1 MNLKEPSPN
10 FTQDNIARL
19 RELFPHC
26 VTEMMGED
34 GEVKL
39 GVDFDQLRQELS
51 ESLVEGAQ
59 ERYQL
64 NWPGKRAA
72 LLNANAPIAKT
83 LRPCP
88 EESVDFETTK
98 NIFIE
103 GENLDTLKLLQQ
115 SHAGAIDLIYIDPPY
130 NTGENFI
137 YRDRFAM
144 REKDYHLASGQKD
157 RVGKQLVANL
167 ESSGRFHSDWL
178 SMMYSRLKLSRRLL
192 SDRGA
197 IFISIDDEEQDNLKK
212 ICDEIFGEENYV
224 NTISVNMKNVA
235 GASGGGEDKRLKK
248 NIEYLHVYVKSREHF
263 EGFENAYDY
272 FPISDLVNDYRQEG
286 KSWKYTSVLL
296 DAGEKIELGA
306 ALDGDGN
313 DIKIFERRNFSIRS
327 VAQLQRELGMSEDE
341 VYNKYSTKIF
351 QTQMPQSSIRPRV
364 MSYVMGNG
372 GIQSDLYS
380 IEYVPRSGRNKGT
393 VYEQFYKG
401 ENFRLFAWLKD
412 VSVERD
418 GILYKKEMR
427 GTYWDYA
434 SETKNLSK
442 EGGVVFQNGKK
453 PLSMIRRIIDMQ
465 ARKDITVLDFFA
477 GSGTTGHAVMAC
489 NAEDGGSRRFVL
501 VQLAEKTAA
510 SDAEF
515 PSVSALCMERI
526 RRAGRSILE
535 GRCHDGWDKDVGFQ
549 VLKVDADNMACRD
562 EDVGLRDVFA

>member
-19 RELFPHC
+19 RALFPHC

-178 SMMYSRLKLSRRLL
+178 SIP
-192 SDRGA
+192 G
-197 IFISIDDEEQDNLKK
+197 
-212 ICDEIFGEENYV
+212 
-224 NTISVNMKNVA
+224 
-235 GASGGGEDKRLKK
+235 
-248 NIEYLHVYVKSREHF
+248 
-263 EGFENAYDY
+263 
-272 FPISDLVNDYRQEG
+272 
-286 KSWKYTSVLL
+286 
-296 DAGEKIELGA
+296 
-306 ALDGDGN
+306 
-313 DIKIFERRNFSIRS
+313 
-327 VAQLQRELGMSEDE
+327 
-341 VYNKYSTKIF
+341 
-351 QTQMPQSSIRPRV
+351 
-364 MSYVMGNG
+364 
-372 GIQSDLYS
+372 
-380 IEYVPRSGRNKGT
+380 
-393 VYEQFYKG
+393 
-401 ENFRLFAWLKD
+401 
-412 VSVERD
+412 
-418 GILYKKEMR
+418 
-427 GTYWDYA
+427 
-434 SETKNLSK
+434 
-442 EGGVVFQNGKK
+442 
-453 PLSMIRRIIDMQ
+453 
-465 ARKDITVLDFFA
+465 
-477 GSGTTGHAVMAC
+477 
-489 NAEDGGSRRFVL
+489 
-501 VQLAEKTAA
+501 
-510 SDAEF
+510 
-515 PSVSALCMERI
+515 
-526 RRAGRSILE
+526 
-535 GRCHDGWDKDVGFQ
+535 
-549 VLKVDADNMACRD
+549 
-562 EDVGLRDVFA
+562 

>member
-1 MNLKEPSPN
+1 MNFKAPSPN
-10 FTQDNIARL
+10 LTQDNIARI

-72 LLNANAPIAKT
+72 LLNANTPIAKT
-83 LRPCP
+83 LRACR
-88 EESVDFETTK
+88 EESVDFDTTK

-103 GENLDTLKLLQQ
+103 GENLEALKLLQQ
-115 SHAGAIDLIYIDPPY
+115 TYAGAIDLIYIDPPY

-144 REKDYHLASGQKD
+144 SEKEYHLASGQID
-157 RVGKQLVANL
+157 CAGKQLVADL

-263 EGFENAYDY
+263 EGFENACDY
-272 FPISDLVNDYRQEG
+272 FPISDLVNDYREEG

-313 DIKIFERRNFSIRS
+313 DIRVFERRNFSIRS

-341 VYNKYSTKIF
+341 VYNQYSTKIF

-372 GIQSDLYS
+372 GVRSDLYS

-401 ENFRLFAWLKD
+401 GNFRLLAWLKD

-418 GILYKKEMR
+418 GVLYKKEMR

-434 SETKNLSK
+434 SETKNLSR

-477 GSGTTGHAVMAC
+477 GSGTTAHAVMAS
-489 NAEDGGSRRFVL
+489 NADDGGSRRFIL
-501 VQLAEKTAA
+501 VQLAEKTEAP
-510 SDAEF
+510 ELGF
-515 PSVSALCMERI
+515 PDVSALCMERI
-526 RRAGRSILE
+526 RRAGRSVLE
-535 GRCHDGWDKDVGFQ
+535 GRCHDGWDRDVGFR
-549 VLKVDADNMACRD
+549 VLKLPPNTSP
-562 EDVGLRDVFA
+562 G

>member
-1 MNLKEPSPN
+1 MNFKAPSPN
-10 FTQDNIARL
+10 LTQDNIARI

-51 ESLVEGAQ
+51 ESIVEGAQ

-72 LLNANAPIAKT
+72 LLNANTPIAKT
-83 LRPCP
+83 LRPCR
-88 EESVDFETTK
+88 EESVNFESTK

-103 GENLDTLKLLQQ
+103 GENLEALKLLQQ
-115 SHAGAIDLIYIDPPY
+115 TYAGAIDLIYIDPPY

-144 REKDYHLASGQKD
+144 SEKEYHLASGQID
-157 RVGKQLVANL
+157 CAGKQLVADL

-263 EGFENAYDY
+263 EGFENACDY
-272 FPISDLVNDYRQEG
+272 FPISDLVNDYREEG

-313 DIKIFERRNFSIRS
+313 DIRVFERRNFSIRS

-341 VYNKYSTKIF
+341 VYNQYSTKIF

-372 GIQSDLYS
+372 GVRSDLYS

-401 ENFRLFAWLKD
+401 GNFRLLAWLKD

-418 GILYKKEMR
+418 GVLYKKEMR

-434 SETKNLSK
+434 SETKNLSR

-477 GSGTTGHAVMAC
+477 GSGTTAHAVMAS
-489 NAEDGGSRRFVL
+489 NADDGGSRRFIL
-501 VQLAEKTAA
+501 VQLAEKTEAP
-510 SDAEF
+510 ELGF
-515 PSVSALCMERI
+515 PDVSALCMERI

-535 GRCHDGWDKDVGFQ
+535 GRCHDGWDRDVGFR
-549 VLKVDADNMACRD
+549 VLKLPPNTSPR
-562 EDVGLRDVFA
+562 